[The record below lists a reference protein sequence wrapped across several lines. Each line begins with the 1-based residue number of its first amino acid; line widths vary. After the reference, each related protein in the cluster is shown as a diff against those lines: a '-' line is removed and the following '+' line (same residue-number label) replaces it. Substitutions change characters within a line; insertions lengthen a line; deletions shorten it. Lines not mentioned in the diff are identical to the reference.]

1 MTKRKPHPLVEI
13 AVDLIDADE
22 KNPRLD
28 FPEDELARLRES
40 ISREGVLVPVV
51 VYKKR
56 SRYQLIDGE
65 RRFRCTKELAFD
77 TIPALVLPKPTERER
92 LLRMF
97 NIHLVRDAWAD
108 MPTAWALKQLIS
120 ETGIENEKELA
131 QHTGLSKEKIQQ
143 YKHILSLPSEY
154 QDYVRNGQIPLNFFW
169 ELKRNLIDPMA
180 RKMPET
186 FNRYGGDRLTKVF
199 VDKRLDDVITDVVSL
214 RHARDIVNFSAE
226 EDTANSEHP
235 LRDQLER
242 LIEDK
247 NVSVDEIYTDTVMI
261 AVEADKLERNGQNL
275 IRAFNRLRKRA
286 DTIEEREHLL
296 RIAESLKDQLVD
308 IIQKFDQK
316 DSNA

>member
-1 MTKRKPHPLVEI
+1 MAKQKTHPLEEI
-13 AVDLIDADE
+13 AVSLIDADN

-28 FPEDELARLRES
+28 FPKDELARLRES

-65 RRFRCTKELAFD
+65 RRFRCAKELAFD
-77 TIPALVLPKPTERER
+77 TIPALVLSKPTERER

-97 NIHLVRDAWAD
+97 NIHLVREAWAD
-108 MPTAWALKQLIS
+108 MPTAWALEQLIS
-120 ETGIENEKELA
+120 ETGIENDKELA

-154 QDYVRNGQIPLNFFW
+154 QDYVRKGQIPLNFFW

-186 FNRYGGDRLTKVF
+186 FKRYGGDRLTKVF

-214 RHARDIVNFSAE
+214 RHARDIVNYAAE
-226 EDTANSEHP
+226 EDAANNDHP
-235 LRDQLER
+235 LKDQLR
-242 LIEDK
+242 KLIEEKD
-247 NVSVDEIYTDTVMI
+247 VSVDEIYTDTVMI

-275 IRAFNRLRKRA
+275 IRAFHRLSKRA
-286 DTIEEREHLL
+286 DTSEDREHLL
-296 RIAESLKDQLVD
+296 RIAGSVKDELAD
-308 IIQKFDQK
+308 FIKKFDQK
-316 DSNA
+316 DSNG